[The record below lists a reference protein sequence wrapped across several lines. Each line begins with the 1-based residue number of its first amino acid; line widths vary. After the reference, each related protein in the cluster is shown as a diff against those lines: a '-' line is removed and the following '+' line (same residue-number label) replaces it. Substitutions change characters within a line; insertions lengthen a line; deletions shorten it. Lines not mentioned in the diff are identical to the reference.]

1 MSQLT
6 TKSLV
11 RVPKTA
17 EIVAGKIRR
26 AIVDG
31 SIQSGESLP
40 SEAKLIE
47 LFEVSRPTIREA
59 IRILEFENL
68 ISVSRG
74 ARGGARVQPPTLD
87 FVSRAMGVAL
97 QSRGATLGD
106 IYAARSMIE
115 PLAAK
120 MAAETRPKEA
130 AAALR
135 EHIER
140 ERQALETTA
149 VIAAH
154 TAEFHRIVMEQCGNQ
169 TFALVGLALHDLVAK
184 HQTLWHRARPEEA
197 AEITRKR
204 SRAGVRSH
212 EKLADFIDEGRG
224 EEAES
229 HWRLHMAKAGEFFLE
244 VAETSVV
251 DILEAETW
259 T

>member
-6 TKSLV
+6 AKSLV

-26 AIVDG
+26 QIVDG
-31 SIQSGESLP
+31 SIGSGESLP

-47 LFEVSRPTIREA
+47 MFEVSRPTIREA

-74 ARGGARVQPPTLD
+74 ARGGARVQPPSVD

-106 IYAARSMIE
+106 IYAARSLIE

-120 MAAETRPKEA
+120 MAAEARPKEA

-135 EHIER
+135 EHIQR
-140 ERQALETTA
+140 EKQALETSL
-149 VIAAH
+149 VIAGH

-169 TFALVGLALHDLVAK
+169 TFALVGIALHDLVAK
-184 HQTLWHRARPEEA
+184 HQNLAHRNRPSEA
-197 AEITRKR
+197 ADITLKR

-212 EKLADFIDEGRG
+212 EKLADFIDAGRG
-224 EEAES
+224 EDAEH
-229 HWRLHMAKAGEFFLE
+229 HWRLHMAKAGEFFLQ

-251 DILEAETW
+251 DILEGEAW

>member
-6 TKSLV
+6 IKSLV

-120 MAAETRPKEA
+120 MAAEARPKEA

-149 VIAAH
+149 VIAGY

-184 HQTLWHRARPEEA
+184 HQALWHRNRPEEA
-197 AEITRKR
+197 SEITRKR

-212 EKLADFIDEGRG
+212 EKLADFIAEGQG
-224 EEAES
+224 EEAEN

-251 DILEAETW
+251 DILEGEAW